1 MTTYDPDG
9 PIPLPAAPSRVRWG
23 GHGAPGLAN
32 PDRKLRGPNGRP
44 LCRVCAAEV
53 PPRRSTF
60 CSGGKVGLRWDPKV
74 GLRTARGLLEIAT
87 GLLALEELR
96 RQAAPAATSSRD
108 PSRDD
113 PRINVRGPFR
123 TGTIRPIVKPS

>member
-1 MTTYDPDG
+1 MTLTING
-9 PIPLPAAPSRVRWG
+9 SNVSPL
-23 GHGAPGLAN
+23 GAIVLVILA
-32 PDRKLRGPNGRP
+32 LQ
-44 LCRVCAAEV
+44 
-53 PPRRSTF
+53 
-60 CSGGKVGLRWDPKV
+60 
-74 GLRTARGLLEIAT
+74 TARGLLEIAT
-87 GLLALEELR
+87 GLLARRNARRVAELEELRRQRDLEELR